1 MGKSVFSRLLMGL
14 SLLATTAV
22 VVISAAG
29 DEDGVLPLRTHSI
42 YMPYIDQDLQ
52 NRWFDFGGDALV
64 NTNKHIRLTSDIPS
78 QTGYLWSRLPLTS
91 SSFQVEFE
99 FKVGGKGDGLYG
111 DGFAV
116 WLTKDRAVM
125 GPVFGNKDQFEGLG
139 IFFDTYAN
147 SRQSHSFP
155 YIMAMMGDG
164 KTSYDNANDGESN
177 KLGGCESDFRES
189 LVPTKGRIT
198 YHRDSGTLNF
208 KIQTRGW
215 DEWDECFTLSNIKL
229 PTISYLGFTSV
240 TGEVH
245 DNHDIISVT
254 TSTLTGKAESP
265 FQKINNTP
273 PPQKKTG
280 VMWYLKFLAACAVF
294 VALVMA
300 FKMSKGGS
308 NDMKRF

>member
-14 SLLATTAV
+14 ALLATTAV
-22 VVISAAG
+22 VVSAF
-29 DEDGVLPLRTHSI
+29 DEDNDGVHPLRTHSI

-64 NTNKHIRLTSDIPS
+64 NTNKHIRLTSDLPS

-91 SSFQVEFE
+91 ASFQVEFE
-99 FKVGGKGDGLYG
+99 FKVEGKGDGLFG

-116 WLTKDRAVM
+116 WLTKERAEM
-125 GPVFGNKDQFEGLG
+125 GPVFGNKDNFEGLG

-155 YIMAMMGDG
+155 YVMAMMGDG
-164 KTSYDNANDGESN
+164 KTSYDSAHDGASN
-177 KLGGCESDFRES
+177 KLGGCESDFRGQP
-189 LVPTKGRIT
+189 VPTKGRIT
-198 YHRDSGTLNF
+198 YHRDTHSLNF
-208 KIQTRGW
+208 KIQTKGW
-215 DEWDECFTLSNIKL
+215 DEWEDCFTLSDIKL

-254 TSTLTGKAESP
+254 TNTLTGRLDSP
-265 FQKINNTP
+265 FKKTNNNTP

-300 FKMSKGGS
+300 FKMSKGS

>member
-1 MGKSVFSRLLMGL
+1 MGKSVFSRMLMGL
-14 SLLATTAV
+14 ALMATTTI
-22 VVISAAG
+22 VIVSAG
-29 DEDGVLPLRTHSI
+29 DEDGMNPLRTHSI

-91 SSFQVEFE
+91 SSYQVEFE
-99 FKVGGKGDGLYG
+99 FKVEGKGDGLFG

-116 WLTKDRAVM
+116 WLTKERATM
-125 GPVFGNKDQFEGLG
+125 GPVFGNKDEFEGLG

-155 YIMAMMGDG
+155 YVMAMMGDG
-164 KTSYDNANDGESN
+164 RTKYDSANDGESN
-177 KLGGCESDFRES
+177 KLAGCESDFRGN

-198 YHRDSGTLNF
+198 YHRNSKTLNF
-208 KIQTRGW
+208 KLQTRGW
-215 DEWDECFTLSNIKL
+215 DEWDECFTLSDIEL
-229 PTISYLGFTSV
+229 PVMSYLGFTSV

-254 TSTLTGKAESP
+254 TSTLSGKGESP
-265 FQKINNTP
+265 FKKLNNTP

-300 FKMSKGGS
+300 FKMSKGS

>member
-14 SLLATTAV
+14 TLLATAAV
-22 VVISAAG
+22 VVVSAVG
-29 DEDGVLPLRTHSI
+29 DEDSVHPLRTHSI

-52 NRWFDFGGDALV
+52 NRWFDFGGDALI

-78 QTGYLWSRLPLTS
+78 QTGYLWSRLPVTA

-99 FKVGGKGDGLYG
+99 FKVEGKGDGLYG

-125 GPVFGNKDQFEGLG
+125 GPVFGNKDEFEGLG

-155 YIMAMMGDG
+155 YVMAMMGDG
-164 KTSYDNANDGESN
+164 RTSYDSAHDGASN
-177 KLGGCESDFRES
+177 KLGGCESDFRGKV
-189 LVPTKGRIT
+189 VPTKARIT
-198 YHRDSGTLNF
+198 YHRDTGYLNL
-208 KIQTRGW
+208 KLQTRGW

-254 TSTLTGKAESP
+254 TSTLSGKADTP
-265 FQKINNTP
+265 FLNINNTP

-300 FKMSKGGS
+300 FKMSKSS
-308 NDMKRF
+308 NDNLKRF

>member
-14 SLLATTAV
+14 ALLAATAV
-22 VVISAAG
+22 VVSA
-29 DEDGVLPLRTHSI
+29 DEDDAVHPLRTHSI

-64 NTNKHIRLTSDIPS
+64 NTNKHIRLTSDMPS

-91 SSFQVEFE
+91 ASFQVEFE
-99 FKVGGKGDGLYG
+99 FRVEGKGDGLYG

-116 WLTKDRAVM
+116 WLTRERAEM
-125 GPVFGNKDQFEGLG
+125 GPVFGNKDKFEGLG

-155 YIMAMMGDG
+155 YVMAMMGDG
-164 KTSYDNANDGESN
+164 QTSYDSANDGLSN
-177 KLGGCESDFRES
+177 RLAGCESDFRGK

-198 YHRDSGTLNF
+198 YHRESQTLNF
-208 KIQTRGW
+208 KLQTVAW
-215 DEWDECFTLSNIKL
+215 DEWDECFTLHDVKL
-229 PTISYLGFTSV
+229 PTIAYLGFTSV

-254 TSTLTGKAESP
+254 TNTLTGKLDSP
-265 FQKINNTP
+265 FKLINNNTP

-280 VMWYLKFLAACAVF
+280 LMWYLKFLAACAVF
-294 VALVMA
+294 GALVMA
-300 FKMSKGGS
+300 FRLSKGS